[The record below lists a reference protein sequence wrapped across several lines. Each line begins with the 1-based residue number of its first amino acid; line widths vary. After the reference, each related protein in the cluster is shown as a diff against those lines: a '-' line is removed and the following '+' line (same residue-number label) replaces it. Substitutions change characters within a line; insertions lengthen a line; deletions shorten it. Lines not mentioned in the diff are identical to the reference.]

1 MLPTTALEPK
11 WPDHGDRP
19 VVFLI
24 DAVSSLERRMLLEW
38 IERHKPQGLAPGAV
52 EHARLPRSRR
62 RPQSVER
69 VDPRLQ
75 MLLLEDDD
83 NDPLFVPLRVVWM
96 VPERDGRRAIRPADL
111 VKLGDPRDP
120 DWLRQRWYL
129 RTNPERARIVA
140 GAPATASELQERWH
154 ERRAPGSADD
164 AGLPAFVSLQGLL
177 ALEREERRLRGNRYK
192 VPKFV
197 SEDLLS
203 RRAFKVGLHRIV
215 SETKWPEHRVPRKAV
230 RYLKEI
236 AATHSP
242 YVIDLIAHFTR
253 FLIKKS
259 YRGQVN
265 YDPAQLEA
273 AYASAGDTPL
283 IFLPT
288 HKTYIDTLILQHV
301 LYEND
306 YPPNHTAG
314 GINMSFFPVGPIV
327 RRSGVFFIR
336 RTFGDNVLYK
346 FVLRQ
351 YMSYLIE
358 KRFPLEW
365 YIEGGRSR
373 TGKLREPRFGLL
385 GYAVDAMHAGASS
398 DLQLVP
404 VSIAYDQIQDVF
416 DYAAELSGGGKGG
429 ENWRRLIEYV
439 RAMRRPHGGVHLRM
453 GEPFS
458 VVDSMG
464 PMQDAPRA
472 DQLLAVKKL
481 AFAASVRINEV
492 TPITPASLVT
502 LVLLG
507 HPDRALTAAQVA
519 EAVAPYTDFIGLR
532 GLPTTET
539 MRLATADRVA
549 EELHRLVT
557 HGVVT
562 AIEGGPQTVYTIA
575 EGRHM
580 AAAYYRNTVV
590 HFFVEAA
597 MVELGLLAAGSAAR
611 PLDAFWGEVQRMR
624 DLFKFDFFFHERT
637 EFRDRI
643 EREVARHEPQWKEM
657 LEAGNADRVLAGRPL
672 RTAPWVL
679 RPFLESYQVIA
690 DTLVGYHGEPEE
702 KAILAAATA
711 RGRQYVAQRRL
722 HSPESLASTLLQ
734 NALRLAS
741 NRGLTAEDT
750 GEQRKAFAASIDD
763 TIAAIDTIAG

>member
-1 MLPTTALEPK
+1 
-11 WPDHGDRP
+11 
-19 VVFLI
+19 
-24 DAVSSLERRMLLEW
+24 MLLEW
-38 IERHKPQGLAPGAV
+38 IERHRPQGLGPGAV
-52 EHARLPRSRR
+52 QHARLPRSRR
-62 RPQSVER
+62 RQQSTEH

-75 MLLLEDDD
+75 VLLLEDDT
-83 NDPLFVPLRVVWM
+83 DPLLVPLRVVWL
-96 VPERDGRRAIRPADL
+96 VPERQGSRAIRPVDL

-129 RTNPERARIVA
+129 RTDPDRARIVA
-140 GAPATASELQERWH
+140 GAAATASELRQRWQER
-154 ERRAPGSADD
+154 RTPGAEDD

-197 SEDLLS
+197 RDDLLS
-203 RRAFKVGLHRIV
+203 RRAFKVGLNRI
-215 SETKWPEHRVPRKAV
+215 SNETSWPEKRVPRKAV

-259 YRGQVN
+259 YRGQVD
-265 YDPAQLEA
+265 YDPRELET
-273 AYASAGDTPL
+273 AYATAGETPL

-385 GYAVDAMHAGASS
+385 GYAVDAMHAGAAN
-398 DLQLVP
+398 DLQLIP

-416 DYAAELSGGGKGG
+416 DYATELSGGGKSG
-429 ENWRRLIEYV
+429 ESFKRLVEYV
-439 RAMRRPHGGVHLRM
+439 RGMRRPHGGVYLRM
-453 GEPFS
+453 GSPIS
-458 VVDSMG
+458 VVESMG
-464 PMQDAPRA
+464 EMKDAPR
-472 DQLLAVKKL
+472 DQQLLAVKKL
-481 AFAASVRINEV
+481 AFEASVRINEA

-507 HPDRALTAAQVA
+507 HTDRALTAVQVA
-519 EAVAPYTDFIGLR
+519 EALAPYVEFVQTR
-532 GLPTTET
+532 RLPTTEPL
-539 MRLATADRVA
+539 RLSAPDRVTEA
-549 EELHRLVT
+549 LGRLVT
-557 HGVVT
+557 HGVVS
-562 AIEGGPQTVYTIA
+562 AIEGGSQPVYTIA
-575 EGRHM
+575 TERHM

-597 MVELGLLAAGSAAR
+597 MAELGLLAAADSAQ
-611 PLDAFWGEVQRMR
+611 PVEAFWAEVQRMR
-624 DLFKFDFFFHERT
+624 DLFKFDFFFHERA
-637 EFRDRI
+637 EFRARVAA
-643 EREVARHEPQWKEM
+643 ELARHEPRWEER
-657 LEAGNADRVLAGRPL
+657 LASGEAHQVLVERPL
-672 RTAPWVL
+672 LAAPWVL
-679 RPFLESYQVIA
+679 RPFLESYRVVA
-690 DTLVGYHGEPEE
+690 DALAGYDGEADED
-702 KAILAAATA
+702 AILAAATA
-711 RGRQYVAQRRL
+711 LGRQYVAQQRL
-722 HSPESLASTLLQ
+722 RSPESLASTLLS
-734 NALRLAS
+734 NALKLAS
-741 NRGLTAEDT
+741 NRGLTAEGT
-750 GEQRKAFAASIDD
+750 LEKRKAFAASIDD
-763 TIAAIDTIAG
+763 TIAAVDVIEA